1 MENVNGILFNNTR
14 WNNCSSLKV
23 TERFIKFNNPKNN
36 FNKVSG
42 YISTQNVLDDNDW
55 YWLKV
60 YDSDLYDKYNEY
72 NYLDEL
78 EEIFESNIIFINQ
91 ILLNLISHLIEV

>member
-1 MENVNGILFNNTR
+1 MKNVKGILFNNTR

-55 YWLKV
+55 Y
-60 YDSDLYDKYNEY
+60 
-72 NYLDEL
+72 
-78 EEIFESNIIFINQ
+78 
-91 ILLNLISHLIEV
+91 